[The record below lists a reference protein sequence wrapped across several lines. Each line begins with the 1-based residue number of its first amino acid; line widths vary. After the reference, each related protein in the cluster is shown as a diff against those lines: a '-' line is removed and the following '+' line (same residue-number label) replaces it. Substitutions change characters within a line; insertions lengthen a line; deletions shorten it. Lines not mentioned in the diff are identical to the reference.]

1 MQTTEISMIKD
12 QVRSLPTEQ
21 KVELIKYLADTL
33 SGENYESKPLEFG
46 KYSGSGRMMTAE
58 SDFIIAEWRPT
69 DRELNGN

>member
-1 MQTTEISMIKD
+1 MIKD
-12 QVRSLPTEQ
+12 QLRSLPTEQ

-33 SGENYESKPLEFG
+33 SGEIYESKPLEFG
-46 KYSGSGRMMTAE
+46 KYSGSGRTMTAE